1 MSRRYATNVVRKTS
15 AVRSAIARYKAAGR
29 KIPRS
34 LRSQPTSR
42 LERFARGLHTAKTVA
57 ETVLPYASD
66 VYSYF
71 SDWVSGPKSAPTLRV
86 TRPAAVGYLTS
97 GPRGKASDIKD
108 FTFNYIWGGT
118 VVGDS
123 AHTGAGGFIN
133 FVPAYALGTTN
144 AICTSGVCPV
154 APGDTAWGLPGFG
167 QIMVQFTRI
176 VFKRLMLEVI
186 PVRGSS
192 TDTGLMC
199 IAPVRGF
206 NYSVTW
212 GTSSSMSIAESTV
225 IDMSGSKMFPMWEG
239 AKLDLTPYIAGGSGA
254 KENEFPTLGFL
265 NNSNSQTNE
274 ISDWLSIPCGII
286 LGGQT
291 QITSNFQTHIFRM
304 HATVDL
310 LDWTANPFVNNPTLQ
325 RAFKQDKNTTSK
337 GDLGLLNLVRTPY
350 PKVSELPPLQTN
362 NCKTSSVSR
371 STVGSDDDDSILI
384 TPTLK
389 TDSKRG
395 HGKTAS

>member
-1 MSRRYATNVVRKTS
+1 MPKRSYANVARKVS
-15 AVRSAIARYKAAGR
+15 AVRSAVARYKAAGR

-34 LRSQPTSR
+34 LRAPPQSR
-42 LERFARGLHTAKTVA
+42 LERFARGLHTAKTLA

-66 VYSYF
+66 AYSYF
-71 SDWVSGPKSAPTLRV
+71 SDWVSGPKTVPTVRV
-86 TRPAAVGYLTS
+86 TRPAAVGFLTS

-123 AHTGAGGFIN
+123 AHTGQGGFLN
-133 FVPAYALGTTN
+133 FTPAAYLGTTN

-192 TDTGLMC
+192 TDTGLVC

-206 NYSVTW
+206 NYAVTW
-212 GTSSSMSIAESTV
+212 GTSSSTSISASTV

-291 QITSNFQTHIFRM
+291 QVTSNFQTHIFRV

-310 LDWTANPFVNNPTLQ
+310 LDWTANPFVNNPTL
-325 RAFKQDKNTTSK
+325 RRTHKQDKNTTGK
-337 GDLGLLNLVRTPY
+337 DDLGLLNLVRQPY
-350 PKVSELPPLQTN
+350 PKTEELPSLQTN
-362 NCKTSSVSR
+362 NYKTNGVSR
-371 STVGSDDDDSILI
+371 STVASDDDDSILV
-384 TPTLK
+384 TPTPR

-395 HGKTAS
+395 HLKTS